1 MLLQIL
7 NNPDKDW
14 ASVAFDSD
22 AQERIRQRLKTAK
35 VWGILTLFLWIAMM
49 AAAAHY
55 VASEILTTERVEKAQ
70 MIGVMRLSIFF
81 FGLSLL
87 AAAETMNRLSSSNTE
102 LRVLAALEGLTAKD
116 QPNSLNTVK

>member
-14 ASVAFDSD
+14 VSVAFDSD

-49 AAAAHY
+49 AAAAHF
-55 VASEILTTERVEKAQ
+55 VASEILTSEKGEKAQ
-70 MIGVMRLSIFF
+70 IIGAMRLSIFF

-87 AAAETMNRLSSSNTE
+87 AAAETMNRLFSSNTE
-102 LRVLAALEGLTAKD
+102 FRVLAALEGMGANVKSNTS
-116 QPNSLNTVK
+116 NSGN

>member
-14 ASVAFDSD
+14 ASAAFDTD

-35 VWGILTLFLWIAMM
+35 MWGILSLLFWIALM
-49 AAAAHY
+49 AAAAHF
-55 VASEILTTERVEKAQ
+55 VASEILTTEKVEKAQ
-70 MIGVMRLSIFF
+70 MIGALRVSILF

-116 QPNSLNTVK
+116 QTNSLNTVN

>member
-102 LRVLAALEGLTAKD
+102 LRVLAALEGMGANVKSNTS
-116 QPNSLNTVK
+116 NSGN